1 MLGFVIDIKVNKT
14 PTTLES
20 GGKIEIFLKHSHTLG
35 FTYV

>member
-20 GGKIEIFLKHSHTLG
+20 GGKVELFLKHSHMSG
-35 FTYV
+35 FAYV

>member
-20 GGKIEIFLKHSHTLG
+20 GRKIEIFLKDYHMSG